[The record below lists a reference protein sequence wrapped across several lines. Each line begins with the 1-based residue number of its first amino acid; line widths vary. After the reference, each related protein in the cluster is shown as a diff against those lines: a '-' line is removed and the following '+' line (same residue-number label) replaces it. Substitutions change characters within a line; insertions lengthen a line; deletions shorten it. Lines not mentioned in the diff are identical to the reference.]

1 MKQSRVLADVSI
13 PDAAGADASRISR
26 LLQSLSYT
34 YTTFPDGKG
43 AEAFLATLNEP
54 AITLFIARSD
64 VTYLIA
70 ESRSGTA
77 IAWAAALRANDVV
90 AHSFV
95 DPSYLGMGLG
105 RRLWELLR
113 DGALRAG
120 NPGLF
125 SANSSVSAVPVYER
139 FGSVVVDAKV
149 EKDGEHT
156 YRWCWI
162 CGKYVS
168 RLILRE

>member
-1 MKQSRVLADVSI
+1 MKQSHVLADVSI
-13 PDAAGADASRISR
+13 RDATGADSPRISG

-43 AEAFLATLNEP
+43 AEAFLATLGEP
-54 AITLFIARSD
+54 AIALLLARSD

-77 IAWAAALRANDVV
+77 IAGAAALRGNDLV
-90 AHSFV
+90 AHLFV
-95 DPSYLGMGLG
+95 DPSYQGMGLG

-125 SANSSVSAVPVYER
+125 RVNSSVGAVPVYER
-139 FGSVVVDAKV
+139 FGFVVVGAKV
-149 EKDGEHT
+149 EKDGGAFVPMKLDMRSGGE
-156 YRWCWI
+156 
-162 CGKYVS
+162 
-168 RLILRE
+168 

>member
-1 MKQSRVLADVSI
+1 MKQSHVLADVSI
-13 PDAAGADASRISR
+13 RGATGADAPRISG

-34 YTTFPDGKG
+34 YTKFPDDKG
-43 AEAFLATLNEP
+43 AEAFLATLSEP
-54 AITLFIARSD
+54 AIALFLARSD

-77 IAWAAALRANDVV
+77 IAGAAALRGNDVV
-90 AHSFV
+90 AHLFV
-95 DPSYLGMGLG
+95 DPSYQGMGLG

-113 DGALRAG
+113 DGALRVG

-139 FGSVVVDAKV
+139 FGFVVVDAKV
-149 EKDGEHT
+149 EKDG
-156 YRWCWI
+156 
-162 CGKYVS
+162 GAYVRMKLDIRS
-168 RLILRE
+168 GGE